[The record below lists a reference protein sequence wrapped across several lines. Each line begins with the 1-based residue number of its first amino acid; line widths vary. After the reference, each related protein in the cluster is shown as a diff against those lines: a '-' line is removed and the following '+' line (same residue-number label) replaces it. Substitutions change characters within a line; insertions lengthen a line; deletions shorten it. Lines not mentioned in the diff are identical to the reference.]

1 MAKIKLYIFFVF
13 IFVST
18 LLAFNSNDYNI
29 PTGEDYITGE
39 DGIKRIYINIWG
51 HVKYPGTYLVYE
63 DIDITTLLS
72 MAGGPLDGAD
82 LSNIKVMRKNN
93 TSDNIDLENILSSN
107 KDIDFEF
114 SPYDTISVKPTFSFY
129 IRDNAYI
136 LNVFLQLLT
145 LGITVNIN

>member
-1 MAKIKLYIFFVF
+1 MAKIKIYITF
-13 IFVST
+13 IFISG
-18 LLAFNSNDYNI
+18 LLAVGNNTDHNI

-63 DIDITTLLS
+63 DIDVTTLLS
-72 MAGGPLDGAD
+72 MAGGPLDGAK
-82 LSNIKVMRKNN
+82 LSSIKVMGRDNN
-93 TSDNIDLENILSSN
+93 TTEINLEDILSSN
-107 KDIDFEF
+107 TNFDFKF
-114 SPYDTISVKPTFSFY
+114 KPYDTINISPTFSFY

-145 LGITVNIN
+145 LGITINNN

>member
-13 IFVST
+13 VSS

-107 KDIDFEF
+107 KDINFEF

>member
-1 MAKIKLYIFFVF
+1 MAKIKLYIFFV
-13 IFVST
+13 FVST

-93 TSDNIDLENILSSN
+93 TSDNIDLEKILSSN

>member
-1 MAKIKLYIFFVF
+1 MAKIKIYIYFVF
-13 IFVST
+13 VSV
-18 LLAFNSNDYNI
+18 LLAVNNNDFNI

-39 DGIKRIYINIWG
+39 DGIKRIYVNIWG

-72 MAGGPLDGAD
+72 MAGGPLDGAN
-82 LSNIKVMRKNN
+82 LSSIRVMSKSNN
-93 TSDNIDLENILSSN
+93 TIEIDLKNILSSN
-107 KDIDFEF
+107 KKLDFKF
-114 SPYDTISVKPTFSFY
+114 KPYDTINVEPTLSFY

-145 LGITVNIN
+145 LGITINNN

>member
-1 MAKIKLYIFFVF
+1 MEKIKLYIFFV
-13 IFVST
+13 FVST

-107 KDIDFEF
+107 KDINFEF

>member
-1 MAKIKLYIFFVF
+1 MAKIKLYIFFVL
-13 IFVST
+13 VST

-107 KDIDFEF
+107 KDINFEF

>member
-1 MAKIKLYIFFVF
+1 MAKIKLYIFFV
-13 IFVST
+13 FVST

-107 KDIDFEF
+107 KDINFEF

>member
-1 MAKIKLYIFFVF
+1 M
-13 IFVST
+13 
-18 LLAFNSNDYNI
+18 
-29 PTGEDYITGE
+29 G
-39 DGIKRIYINIWG
+39 
-51 HVKYPGTYLVYE
+51 
-63 DIDITTLLS
+63 
-72 MAGGPLDGAD
+72 GGPLDGAD

-136 LNVFLQLLT
+136 LNVFLRLLT

>member
-1 MAKIKLYIFFVF
+1 MAKIKLYIFFV
-13 IFVST
+13 FVST

>member
-13 IFVST
+13 VSS